1 MEKRFTSKD
10 IILFS
15 ALIGLAILIILSMY
29 MVDRQWLKMA
39 EIQET
44 MKEQAQDL
52 RKMRSLVRS
61 LSQQVDSGAQLS
73 QTSTKSSASQIPAAF
88 KPAYKASQQKDYAQG
103 DWLVR
108 AFGSNL
114 KTITPIVSQDA
125 YASIVQSNVLE
136 TMIVR
141 DSETLEWQG
150 LLADSWTI
158 SDDGLTFTFK
168 LRQQAT
174 FSDGEP
180 LTANDVVFTY
190 NFIMNDKIAAPHHR
204 ASMSKIKSV
213 TANGDYEVIC
223 VYKEPYF
230 KALEI
235 IGQMQVLP
243 KHFYAKYLKTAQKF
257 NQSKGLLMGSGPYRL
272 KDPTGWTPDIGFV
285 ELKRNPRYWGAVQP
299 TFDKLL
305 WKIIE
310 NDSARLTT
318 FRNREI
324 DDYGA
329 RPIEFKKLTKDAN
342 LSKQAN
348 SWEYMSPVVG
358 YSYIGW
364 NQLRNNKATLFASKK
379 VRQAMTYLTNRKGII
394 KDIMLNYGEVAISP
408 FNPRTKQ
415 HASEL
420 VAREYD
426 LNKAKALLKE
436 AGLEDRDGDG
446 ILEFA
451 DKKPFEFE
459 LVFFQDS
466 EDTKRIV
473 LYLKDVYARA
483 GILLKPKPTE
493 WSVMLDLFNTRNFDA
508 MTLGWTSGLETDVFR
523 MFHSDQ
529 IKDGGDNFVGHSNP
543 KMDALITQA
552 RKTVNEPQRMKIWQ
566 EVERLLYDDQPYTF
580 LMRRKTLRFIDKR
593 IKNINNSKLGL
604 NFGSMPIENYV
615 PIDEQRYH

>member
-615 PIDEQRYH
+615 PIDEQHYH

>member
-1 MEKRFTSKD
+1 MDKRFTSKD

-15 ALIGLAILIILSMY
+15 TLTGLAILIILSMY

-39 EIQET
+39 EIQVT

-52 RKMRSLVRS
+52 RKMNKLVRS
-61 LSQQVDSGAQLS
+61 LSQQVDSGTQIPKIA
-73 QTSTKSSASQIPAAF
+73 TKSSVNQIPAVF
-88 KPAYKASQQKDYAQG
+88 KPAYLASQQKDYAEG

-108 AFGSNL
+108 AFGNNL

-125 YASIVQSNVLE
+125 YASTVQANVLE

-141 DSETLEWQG
+141 NSDTLEWQG
-150 LLADSWTI
+150 LLADRWTI

-168 LRQQAT
+168 LREHAT
-174 FSDGEP
+174 FSDGVP
-180 LTANDVVFTY
+180 LTAKDVVFTY

-235 IGQMQVLP
+235 IGQMVILP
-243 KHFYAKYLKTAQKF
+243 EHFYAKYLKTPQIF
-257 NQSKGLLMGSGPYRL
+257 NESKGLLMGSGPYRL
-272 KDPTGWTPDIGFV
+272 KDPINWTPDIGFV

-299 TFDKLL
+299 SFDKLL
-305 WKIIE
+305 WKVIE

-329 RPIEFKKLTKDAN
+329 RPIEFKKLLKDVN
-342 LSKQAN
+342 LSKQTN
-348 SWEYMSPVVG
+348 SWEYMSPVIG

-364 NQLRNNKATLFASKK
+364 NQLKKGKATIFADKK

-394 KDIMLNYGEVAISP
+394 KDIMLNYAETAISP

-426 LNKAKALLKE
+426 LAKAKALLKQ

-446 ILEFA
+446 VLEFP

-483 GILLKPKPTE
+483 GIMLKPKPSE
-493 WSVMLDLFNTRNFDA
+493 WSVMLDLFNHRNYDA

-552 RKTVNEPQRMKIWQ
+552 RKTVNEQKRMEIWQ
-566 EVERLLYDDQPYTF
+566 QVERLLYDDQPYTF

-604 NFGSMPIENYV
+604 NFGSMPLENYV
-615 PIDEQRYH
+615 PINEQRYH